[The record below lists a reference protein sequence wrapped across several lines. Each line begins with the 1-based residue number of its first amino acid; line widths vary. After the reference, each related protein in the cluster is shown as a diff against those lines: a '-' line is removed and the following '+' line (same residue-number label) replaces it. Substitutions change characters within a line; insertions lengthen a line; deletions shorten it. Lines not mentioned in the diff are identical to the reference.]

1 MDKDDSVW
9 DFDMEESGDC
19 VQAIQDQLGKV
30 GIQGKKTT
38 LAAANQIE
46 RAKDILLE
54 VMKSPCS
61 HHQYL
66 TLLGRKQLIAMLLV
80 QIERKEKELP
90 DYPALERI
98 NEIMSMYR
106 EATEKLAAVSNEKHQ
121 VRSGLG

>member
-54 VMKSPCS
+54 VMKGPCS

-66 TLLGRKQLIAMLLV
+66 TLLGRKQLIACYSCRL
-80 QIERKEKELP
+80 
-90 DYPALERI
+90 
-98 NEIMSMYR
+98 
-106 EATEKLAAVSNEKHQ
+106 NEK
-121 VRSGLG
+121 RKSFPIIPP